1 MYAKTFNAEI
11 QSDWWMQLCII
22 CAVSKIDTVLQFT
35 QLWNFNETGKLIEK
49 FI

>member
-11 QSDWWMQLCII
+11 QSDWRMQLCII